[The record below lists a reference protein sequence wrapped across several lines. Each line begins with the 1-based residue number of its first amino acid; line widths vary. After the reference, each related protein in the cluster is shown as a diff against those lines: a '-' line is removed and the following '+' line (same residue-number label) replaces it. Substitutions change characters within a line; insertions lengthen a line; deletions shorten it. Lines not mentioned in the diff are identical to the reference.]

1 LHGEPRA
8 NFHAP
13 AFVEFIDVTAG
24 GSRVPAIAQLNQWSS
39 KHVQNIAKSI
49 HDFAANG
56 DTEAVRAAL
65 TRGIHV
71 DARNE
76 RGYTPLACA
85 VTSPSVTA
93 EMLSLLIE
101 NGANVNA
108 PIENGKSF
116 PLGLAAC
123 TGNLELTRLLLDA
136 GASVNAATAS
146 GYTALVNCI
155 YRLYDSD
162 RLIPIIELLV
172 EHGANVDCE
181 TDYRERPIS
190 VASRL
195 GRFDAVSA
203 LIDAGADTS
212 ALEWSAVA
220 TAAAIGSDDELS
232 RALSS
237 NGLDNEPDRFGRTP
251 GMLAAIVGSVTKG
264 ELLASYGWD
273 VNEQGG
279 RNQETALIC
288 SAAAKRPEMSAW
300 LIAQGAELDAVDNSK
315 CSALHHAA
323 QAGCAE
329 CVHLLLEA
337 GVNPQLVNEYGD
349 TAMSSATTVDVVRR
363 LQSAGEDLCQIST
376 DMKRMLTGLSGYE
389 AIDCSQAEYE
399 AGKHPRPGNANPQL
413 MDVPFWRAM
422 VRAGSSA
429 YHARTQ
435 FGDTREYDHPIWCF
449 SRFGSSFTEL
459 PDGRFVQIGGEHED
473 WYDADFCIYNDV
485 VVHSASGEFSIY
497 GYPKKVFQP
506 TDFHTATYVDG
517 SIYLVGC
524 LGYQGTRVF
533 GTTPVY
539 RLSCTDWCITKVT
552 TRGHNPG
559 WVYKHCARLLDSDNL
574 VVSGGMV
581 AIDEGG
587 KEEHRELVGEFVLNL
602 STMTWSAG
610 N

>member
-1 LHGEPRA
+1 MVR
-8 NFHAP
+8 
-13 AFVEFIDVTAG
+13 
-24 GSRVPAIAQLNQWSS
+24 
-39 KHVQNIAKSI
+39 NI
-49 HDFAANG
+49 HEYAANG
-56 DTEAVRAAL
+56 DIAAVRAELAK
-65 TRGIHV
+65 GVSV

-76 RGYTPLACA
+76 QDFTPLACA
-85 VTSPSVTA
+85 VMNPSVTV
-93 EMLSLLIE
+93 EMIALLIE
-101 NGANVNA
+101 NGADVNA
-108 PIENGKSF
+108 AVESGKSF

-181 TDYRERPIS
+181 TDYRERAIT

-195 GRFDAVSA
+195 GRFDAVRA
-203 LIDAGADTS
+203 LIAADADTS
-212 ALEWSAVA
+212 ALEWSVVA
-220 TAAAIGSDDELS
+220 TAVAIGSDDDLA

-237 NGLDNEPDRFGRTP
+237 NGLGSKADRFGRTP

-264 ELLASYGWD
+264 ELLAAYGWD
-273 VNEQGG
+273 INEQGG

-288 SAAAKRPEMSAW
+288 SAAADRPEMLAW
-300 LIAQGAELDAVDNSK
+300 LITQSVDFDALDDEKN
-315 CSALHHAA
+315 SALHHAA
-323 QAGCAE
+323 QAGSAE

-337 GVNPQLVNEYGD
+337 GANPRLANEYGD
-349 TAMSSATTVDVVRR
+349 TAMSSATTVEVVRR
-363 LQSAGEDLCQIST
+363 LQCAGEDLGQISSE
-376 DMKRMLTGLSGYE
+376 MKRKLTGLSGYT
-389 AIDCSQAEYE
+389 AIDCSQAEYQ
-399 AGKHPRPGNANPQL
+399 AAKHARPGKANPQL

-429 YHARTQ
+429 YHARAQ
-435 FGDTREYDHPIWCF
+435 FGGTREYDHPIWCF

-497 GYPKKVFQP
+497 GYPKKAFQP
-506 TDFHTATYVDG
+506 TDFHTATYVSG
-517 SIYLVGC
+517 NIYLVGC
-524 LGYQGTRVF
+524 LGYRGTRVF

-539 RLSCTDWCITKVT
+539 RLSCEDWSITKLT

-559 WVYKHCARLLDSDNL
+559 WIYKHSAQLLDSHNL

-587 KEEHRELVGEFVLNL
+587 KEQHRELVGEYVLNL
-602 STMTWSAG
+602 STMTWRPG